1 MRVAIVRPADRPAGG
16 LGELFGAAGRG
27 IASAGGEAVECP
39 VDGPDA
45 AVRDAVLSSNAVLV
59 LAPAVLFGL
68 PGGVKAFLDSFLE
81 LLPRGAL
88 IPKTSKMA
96 AGYVC
101 VFTPDD
107 LDQWE
112 PVHSQLRSTFLFFG
126 MNFRGGVAC
135 HDVKDTHLSMAA
147 RLGEALVTPTGSDVG
162 YPPEYLEGAREF
174 NAGRYFPAHDLWEA
188 AWNDASGDRR
198 RYFQALVQLAV
209 AMHHHG
215 RENWAGMAGLL
226 DEAWATLDGLR
237 PHCVGVNL
245 DELLTSVAPWRALAL
260 ARTGK
265 PGTVTRVP
273 TEGPEISI
281 EGV

>member
-1 MRVAIVRPADRPAGG
+1 
-16 LGELFGAAGRG
+16 
-27 IASAGGEAVECP
+27 

-45 AVRDAVLSSNAVLV
+45 PVRDALLGCNAVLV
-59 LAPAVLFGL
+59 AAPAVLFGL
-68 PGGVKAFLDSFLE
+68 PGGVKAFLDSLLE

-88 IPKTSKMA
+88 IPKTTKMA

-107 LDQWE
+107 PDQWS
-112 PVHSQLRSTFLFFG
+112 PLDAQLRATFSFFG

-135 HDVKDTHLSMAA
+135 HDFSDTHLAMAE
-147 RLGEALVTPTGSDVG
+147 RLGAALVTSTGPDVG
-162 YPPEYLEGAREF
+162 YPPAYLEGAREF
-174 NAGRYFPAHDLWEA
+174 NAERYYPAHDLWEA

-198 RYFQALVQLAV
+198 RYFQALVQLAA

-215 RENWAGMAGLL
+215 RENWSGMASLL
-226 DEAWATLDGLR
+226 HEAWTTLEGLR
-237 PHCVGVNL
+237 VGVNL

-273 TEGPEISI
+273 TDGPKISI
-281 EGV
+281 EGA